1 MTKNLRC
8 CQKATAQIRDQLSG
22 VTCGPSQ
29 QPQGHDMTIEEAEE
43 LLQQIADL
51 ANEVEED
58 EELMQLDQRYA
69 ILAKWIDTDVGSVRL

>member
-1 MTKNLRC
+1 
-8 CQKATAQIRDQLSG
+8 
-22 VTCGPSQ
+22 
-29 QPQGHDMTIEEAEE
+29 MTIEEAEE

-69 ILAKWIDTDVGSVRL
+69 ILAKWTDTDVGSVRL